1 RWIFIWPIF
10 KVKTMEL
17 EVRNTTIPTNIL
29 EHWQK
34 VVDAISDILS
44 VPSAMINRIDPPD
57 LEIFCSN
64 ISPDNPFP
72 SGTRMKMA
80 GVYCETTA
88 KKRQMV
94 QVVDARKD
102 PLWADSPTVEAG
114 IFAYMG
120 YPLLWPD
127 GEVFGT
133 LCVVDTKSNK
143 WGKRHENLLLTFK
156 DVVEDHLSLVN
167 TIEQLDQKNQELQR
181 ALSEVKTLRGLLP
194 ICASCKNI
202 RDDKGYWN
210 KIESYIIDR
219 SEAEFSH
226 SICPECA
233 KKLYPGLEIYDNEK

>member
-1 RWIFIWPIF
+1 
-10 KVKTMEL
+10 MEL
-17 EVRNTTIPTNIL
+17 EIRNTTIPTNIL
-29 EHWQK
+29 EHWQQ

-80 GVYCETTA
+80 GVYCEATA

-102 PLWADSPTVEAG
+102 PLWADSPTVKAG
-114 IFAYMG
+114 IVAYMG

-133 LCVVDTKSNK
+133 ICVVDTKGNK
-143 WGKRHENLLLTFK
+143 WEKRHENLLLTFK
-156 DVVEDHLSLVN
+156 DVVEDHLALVL
-167 TIEQLDQKNQELQR
+167 TVEQLDRILERKG
-181 ALSEVKTLRGLLP
+181 LSGGTRKKVLIERLK
-194 ICASCKNI
+194 SENI
-202 RDDKGYWN
+202 RVEKSLLDYLSMTVVQIK
-210 KIESYIIDR
+210 KILR
-219 SEAEFSH
+219 S
-226 SICPECA
+226 
-233 KKLYPGLEIYDNEK
+233 K